1 MFFINFIIVVR
12 YQKRSESEI
21 IMKKSTATIN
31 GEYLANLFEQKAEEI
46 LAKEKAPKTKKAT
59 KKVAEKSEV
68 KEPKKKTIKAKAE
81 KVEKVESE
89 KSQSAKKVAKK
100 APKAVEKTA
109 EKEPKKTTKK
119 AKAEAVEQEAKEQE
133 LRSLTTI
140 KVAKTEY
147 ILDDTIKNYD
157 DLEKAVVEEKDIYVA
172 FDISEVDSKEYENIF
187 HTPFEKSM
195 KEKFDICTPI
205 FVGEKNRRLV
215 FASIYT
221 EALWD
226 LFPDEFELL
235 SAVLKVKETKKTKK

>member
-1 MFFINFIIVVR
+1 MT
-12 YQKRSESEI
+12 
-21 IMKKSTATIN
+21 KKSTTIN
-31 GEYLANLFEQKAEEI
+31 GEYLANLFEQKAEEM
-46 LAKEKAPKTKKAT
+46 LTKEKAPKKKAT

-89 KSQSAKKVAKK
+89 KSQSTEKPKKVAKK

-119 AKAEAVEQEAKEQE
+119 AKAEVKQEAKEQE
-133 LRSLTTI
+133 IRPLESI
-140 KVAKTEY
+140 KIAKTEY
-147 ILDDTIKNYD
+147 IKCENVKTYD
-157 DLEKAVVEEKDIYVA
+157 DLVEMIENEEEVFVA
-172 FDISEVDSKEYENIF
+172 FDISSVDAKEYESIF
-187 HTPFEKSM
+187 HVPFEKSM
-195 KEKFDICTPI
+195 KEGFDVCTPI
-205 FVGEKNRRLV
+205 FVGEKNPRLV

-235 SAVLKVKETKKTKK
+235 SAVLIEKPKKAKK

>member
-1 MFFINFIIVVR
+1 
-12 YQKRSESEI
+12 
-21 IMKKSTATIN
+21 MKKSTATIN

-68 KEPKKKTIKAKAE
+68 KDSKKKTIKAKAE

-89 KSQSAKKVAKK
+89 KPQSTKKVVKK

-119 AKAEAVEQEAKEQE
+119 AKAETVEQEAKEQE

-157 DLEKAVVEEKDIYVA
+157 DLEKAVVDERDIYVA
-172 FDISEVDSKEYENIF
+172 FDISEVDPKEYENIF

-195 KEKFDICTPI
+195 KERFDICTPI

>member
-1 MFFINFIIVVR
+1 
-12 YQKRSESEI
+12 
-21 IMKKSTATIN
+21 MKKSTIVN
-31 GEYLANLFEQKAEEI
+31 GEYITSLFEEKANEI
-46 LAKEKAPKTKKAT
+46 LAKEKASKRKKKADVVAKAEITKKAEKPKTVEKATAKKTT
-59 KKVAEKSEV
+59 KKVES
-68 KEPKKKTIKAKAE
+68 
-81 KVEKVESE
+81 SE
-89 KSQSAKKVAKK
+89 KSQSTEKPKKVVKK

-119 AKAEAVEQEAKEQE
+119 AKAEVEQAKEQYQKI
-133 LRSLTTI
+133 RPLTTI

-157 DLEKAVVEEKDIYVA
+157 DLEKAVVDERDIYVA
-172 FDISEVDSKEYENIF
+172 FDISEVDQKEYENIF
-187 HTPFEKSM
+187 HTPFEKSV

-226 LFPDEFELL
+226 LFPDEFDLL
-235 SAVLKVKETKKTKK
+235 SSVLKVKETKKTKK

>member
-1 MFFINFIIVVR
+1 MSNT
-12 YQKRSESEI
+12 
-21 IMKKSTATIN
+21 KKIN
-31 GEYLANLFEQKAEEI
+31 GEAVVSLFAELAEKEQKKATKRK
-46 LAKEKAPKTKKAT
+46 ATKKADVVEKAEITEKAEKPKTVKKAT
-59 KKVAEKSEV
+59 KKATEK
-68 KEPKKKTIKAKAE
+68 P
-81 KVEKVESE
+81 VEKKSDV
-89 KSQSAKKVAKK
+89 KSQSTEKPKKVVKK
-100 APKAVEKTA
+100 APKSVEKTA

-119 AKAEAVEQEAKEQE
+119 AKAEVEQAKEQE
-133 LRSLTTI
+133 QKIRPLTTI

-147 ILDDTIKNYD
+147 ILDDTIKSYD
-157 DLEKAVVEEKDIYVA
+157 DLEKAVVDEKDIYVA
-172 FDISEVDSKEYENIF
+172 FDISEVDPKEYENIF

-235 SAVLKVKETKKTKK
+235 SAVLIEKPKKAKK

>member
-1 MFFINFIIVVR
+1 MT
-12 YQKRSESEI
+12 
-21 IMKKSTATIN
+21 KKSTTIN
-31 GEYLANLFEQKAEEI
+31 GEYLANLFEQKAEEM
-46 LAKEKAPKTKKAT
+46 LTKEKAPKKKAT

-89 KSQSAKKVAKK
+89 KSQSTEKPKKVAKK

-109 EKEPKKTTKK
+109 KKEPKKTTKK
-119 AKAEAVEQEAKEQE
+119 AKAETVEQAKEQE

-172 FDISEVDSKEYENIF
+172 FDISEVDPKEYENIF

-205 FVGEKNRRLV
+205 FVGDKNRRLV

-235 SAVLKVKETKKTKK
+235 SAVLIEKPKK

>member
-1 MFFINFIIVVR
+1 
-12 YQKRSESEI
+12 
-21 IMKKSTATIN
+21 MKKQSTISKKVDGA
-31 GEYLANLFEQKAEEI
+31 EVVNLFAEIAEKEQKKAKRATKKKAETV
-46 LAKEKAPKTKKAT
+46 AKAEVVEKAEKPAKTTKKAT
-59 KKVAEKSEV
+59 VKK
-68 KEPKKKTIKAKAE
+68 PAE
-81 KVEKVESE
+81 KVEKVV
-89 KSQSAKKVAKK
+89 KSQSTKAEKPAEKPKKV
-100 APKAVEKTA
+100 V
-109 EKEPKKTTKK
+109 KKTTKK
-119 AKAEAVEQEAKEQE
+119 AEKVEQEAKEQE

-157 DLEKAVVEEKDIYVA
+157 DLEKAVVDEKDIYVA

-226 LFPDEFELL
+226 LFPDEFNLL

>member
-1 MFFINFIIVVR
+1 
-12 YQKRSESEI
+12 
-21 IMKKSTATIN
+21 MKKSTATIN

-46 LAKEKAPKTKKAT
+46 LAKEKAPKTKKST
-59 KKVAEKSEV
+59 KKVVEKSEV

-89 KSQSAKKVAKK
+89 KSQSTKKVVKK

-119 AKAEAVEQEAKEQE
+119 AKAEVEQAKEQE
-133 LRSLTTI
+133 QEIRSLTTI

-147 ILDDTIKNYD
+147 ILDDTIKSYD
-157 DLEKAVVEEKDIYVA
+157 DLEKAVVEERDIYVA
-172 FDISEVDSKEYENIF
+172 FDISNVDPKEYENIF

-235 SAVLKVKETKKTKK
+235 SAVLMEKPKKAKK

>member
-1 MFFINFIIVVR
+1 
-12 YQKRSESEI
+12 
-21 IMKKSTATIN
+21 MKKSTATIN

-46 LAKEKAPKTKKAT
+46 LAKEKAPKKKAT

-81 KVEKVESE
+81 KVEKVENSE
-89 KSQSAKKVAKK
+89 KSQSTEKPKKVVKK
-100 APKAVEKTA
+100 ATTKAVEKTA

-119 AKAEAVEQEAKEQE
+119 AKAEVEQAKEQE
-133 LRSLTTI
+133 QKIRPLTTI
-140 KVAKTEY
+140 KVARTEY
-147 ILDDTIKNYD
+147 ILDDNIKNYD
-157 DLEKAVVEEKDIYVA
+157 DLEKAVVDEKDIFVA
-172 FDISEVDSKEYENIF
+172 FDISNVDPKEYENIF

-226 LFPDEFELL
+226 LFPDEFDLL
-235 SAVLKVKETKKTKK
+235 SAVLIEKPATKKAKK

>member
-1 MFFINFIIVVR
+1 
-12 YQKRSESEI
+12 
-21 IMKKSTATIN
+21 MKKSTATIN

-89 KSQSAKKVAKK
+89 KSQSTEKPKKVAKK
-100 APKAVEKTA
+100 APKAVAKTA
-109 EKEPKKTTKK
+109 EKEPKETTKK
-119 AKAEAVEQEAKEQE
+119 AKAEVEQVKEQE
-133 LRSLTTI
+133 QKIRPLTTI

-172 FDISEVDSKEYENIF
+172 FDISNVDPKEYENIF

-195 KEKFDICTPI
+195 KERFDICTPI

-235 SAVLKVKETKKTKK
+235 SAVLIEKPKEAKK

>member
-1 MFFINFIIVVR
+1 
-12 YQKRSESEI
+12 
-21 IMKKSTATIN
+21 MKKSTISKKVEGAKVV
-31 GEYLANLFEQKAEEI
+31 NLFAEIAEKEQKK
-46 LAKEKAPKTKKAT
+46 AKRAT
-59 KKVAEKSEV
+59 KKSAGTVAKSEAVEKAEK
-68 KEPKKKTIKAKAE
+68 PKTTKKSTVKKTAE
-81 KVEKVESE
+81 KVENSE
-89 KSQSAKKVAKK
+89 KSQSTKKVVKK

-119 AKAEAVEQEAKEQE
+119 AKAEVEQAKEQE
-133 LRSLTTI
+133 QKIRPLTTI

-147 ILDDTIKNYD
+147 ILDDTINNYD
-157 DLEKAVVEEKDIYVA
+157 DLEKAVVDERDIYVA
-172 FDISEVDSKEYENIF
+172 FDISNVDPKEYENIF

-195 KEKFDICTPI
+195 KEGFDICTPI

-235 SAVLKVKETKKTKK
+235 SAVLIEKPKKAKK

>member
-1 MFFINFIIVVR
+1 
-12 YQKRSESEI
+12 
-21 IMKKSTATIN
+21 MKTKSTATVN

-46 LAKEKAPKTKKAT
+46 LSKEKAPKTRKAT

-68 KEPKKKTIKAKAE
+68 KDPKKKTIKAKAE
-81 KVEKVESE
+81 KVEQESE
-89 KSQSAKKVAKK
+89 K
-100 APKAVEKTA
+100 
-109 EKEPKKTTKK
+109 
-119 AKAEAVEQEAKEQE
+119 QE

-172 FDISEVDSKEYENIF
+172 FDISEVNPKEYENIF
-187 HTPFEKSM
+187 HTPFEKSI
-195 KEKFDICTPI
+195 KDRFDICTPI

-215 FASIYT
+215 FASVYT

-235 SAVLKVKETKKTKK
+235 SAVLIEKPKKAKKAKK

>member
-1 MFFINFIIVVR
+1 
-12 YQKRSESEI
+12 
-21 IMKKSTATIN
+21 MKKSTIVN

-89 KSQSAKKVAKK
+89 KSQSTKKVVKK

-119 AKAEAVEQEAKEQE
+119 AKAEAVEQSEKQE
-133 LRSLTTI
+133 LRPLTEI
-140 KVAKTEY
+140 KIAKTEY
-147 ILDDTIKNYD
+147 ILDDTIKSYD
-157 DLEKAVVEEKDIYVA
+157 DLVKAIEDEKEVFVA

-187 HTPFEKSM
+187 HVPFEKSM
-195 KEKFDICTPI
+195 RERFDICTPI

-235 SAVLKVKETKKTKK
+235 SAVLIEKPKKAKK

>member
-1 MFFINFIIVVR
+1 MR

-81 KVEKVESE
+81 KVEKVEIE
-89 KSQSAKKVAKK
+89 KSQSTKKVVKK

-119 AKAEAVEQEAKEQE
+119 AKAETVEQESEKQE
-133 LRSLTTI
+133 LRPLTEI
-140 KVAKTEY
+140 KIAKTEY
-147 ILDDTIKNYD
+147 ILDDTIKSYD
-157 DLEKAVVEEKDIYVA
+157 DLVKAIEDEKEVFVA

-187 HTPFEKSM
+187 HIPFEKSM
-195 KEKFDICTPI
+195 KEKFDVCTPI
-205 FVGEKNRRLV
+205 FVGEKNPRLV
-215 FASIYT
+215 FASVYT

-235 SAVLKVKETKKTKK
+235 SAVLIEKPKKAKK

>member
-1 MFFINFIIVVR
+1 
-12 YQKRSESEI
+12 
-21 IMKKSTATIN
+21 MKKSTATIN

-46 LAKEKAPKTKKAT
+46 LAKEKAPKKKAT

-89 KSQSAKKVAKK
+89 KSQSTKKVVKK

-119 AKAEAVEQEAKEQE
+119 AKAEKVEQEIRPLE
-133 LRSLTTI
+133 SI
-140 KVAKTEY
+140 KIAKTEY
-147 ILDDTIKNYD
+147 IKCENVKTYD
-157 DLEKAVVEEKDIYVA
+157 DLVKAIENEEDVFVA
-172 FDISEVDSKEYENIF
+172 FDISSVDAKEYESIF
-187 HTPFEKSM
+187 HVPFEKSM
-195 KEKFDICTPI
+195 KEGFDICTPI
-205 FVGEKNRRLV
+205 FVGEKNPRIV
-215 FASIYT
+215 FASIYS

-235 SAVLKVKETKKTKK
+235 SAVLIEKPKKAKK

>member
-1 MFFINFIIVVR
+1 
-12 YQKRSESEI
+12 
-21 IMKKSTATIN
+21 MKKSTATIN

-46 LAKEKAPKTKKAT
+46 LAKEKAPKTKKTT

-68 KEPKKKTIKAKAE
+68 KEPKKKTIKAKAD

-89 KSQSAKKVAKK
+89 KSQSTKKVVKK

-119 AKAEAVEQEAKEQE
+119 AKAETVEQAKEQE

-157 DLEKAVVEEKDIYVA
+157 DLEKAVVDEKDIYVA
-172 FDISEVDSKEYENIF
+172 FDISEVDPKEYENIF

-226 LFPDEFELL
+226 LFPDEFNLL
-235 SAVLKVKETKKTKK
+235 SAVLKVKETKKAKK

>member
-1 MFFINFIIVVR
+1 MT
-12 YQKRSESEI
+12 
-21 IMKKSTATIN
+21 KKSTTIN
-31 GEYLANLFEQKAEEI
+31 GEYLANLFEQKAEEM
-46 LAKEKAPKTKKAT
+46 LKAPKKKAT

-68 KEPKKKTIKAKAE
+68 KEPKKKTIQAKAE

-89 KSQSAKKVAKK
+89 KSQSTEKPKKVAKK

-119 AKAEAVEQEAKEQE
+119 AKAETVGQK

-157 DLEKAVVEEKDIYVA
+157 DLEKAVVEEKDIYAA
-172 FDISEVDSKEYENIF
+172 FDISEVDPKEYENIF

-195 KEKFDICTPI
+195 KKKFDICTPI
-205 FVGEKNRRLV
+205 FVGDKNRRLV

-226 LFPDEFELL
+226 LFPDEFDLL
-235 SAVLKVKETKKTKK
+235 SAVLIEKPKK

>member
-1 MFFINFIIVVR
+1 
-12 YQKRSESEI
+12 
-21 IMKKSTATIN
+21 MKKSTATIN

-81 KVEKVESE
+81 KVEKVENSE
-89 KSQSAKKVAKK
+89 KSQSTEKPKKVVKK
-100 APKAVEKTA
+100 ATTKAVEKTA

-119 AKAEAVEQEAKEQE
+119 AKAEVEQAKEQE
-133 LRSLTTI
+133 QKIRPLTTI

-147 ILDDTIKNYD
+147 ILDDNIKNYD
-157 DLEKAVVEEKDIYVA
+157 DLEKAVDEKDIFVA
-172 FDISEVDSKEYENIF
+172 FDISNVDSKEYENIF

-226 LFPDEFELL
+226 LFPDEFDLL
-235 SAVLKVKETKKTKK
+235 SAVLIEKPATKKAKK